1 MRYLTLPIIITA
13 LLSLLSIGCGKST
26 EIEGPLGVSKKRSVV
41 YPPEN
46 QRLADDRFTDIQPAR
61 TKKYSV
67 YRQGEKLPY
76 FSDNFLEWDETVGQT
91 RPGTFR
97 DMLILREDFFGE
109 FSATLIFRGSIPFP
123 NSIHYHAPE
132 WSAVDYPSGV
142 ILKGI
147 IILMHT
153 KDVPLGDLPAAPSE
167 NSVLLRMGEKLPY
180 FTENFPQW
188 DDGAVFIQE
197 NDLWGKLTGTLF
209 FQGRIALAN
218 GWIYHAP
225 EFCIVAYPDGRILTG
240 KMIVT
245 KLD

>member
-1 MRYLTLPIIITA
+1 MRYLRLSITMTA

-26 EIEGPLGVSKKRSVV
+26 EIEVPPLASKKQPVV

-46 QRLADDRFTDIQPAR
+46 QRLADDRFIDIQPVR

-67 YRQGEKLPY
+67 YRPGEKLPY

-91 RPGTFR
+91 RAGTFR

-109 FSATLIFRGSIPFP
+109 FSATLIFKGGLEFP
-123 NSIHYHAPE
+123 SGIRYHAAE
-132 WSAVDYPSGV
+132 WSAVDYPSGL

-147 IILMHT
+147 IILIPT

-197 NDLWGKLTGTLF
+197 NDLWGKVTGTLI

-218 GWIYHAP
+218 GWVYHAP
-225 EFCIVAYPDGRILTG
+225 EFCVVAYPDGRILTG

-245 KLD
+245 KSD